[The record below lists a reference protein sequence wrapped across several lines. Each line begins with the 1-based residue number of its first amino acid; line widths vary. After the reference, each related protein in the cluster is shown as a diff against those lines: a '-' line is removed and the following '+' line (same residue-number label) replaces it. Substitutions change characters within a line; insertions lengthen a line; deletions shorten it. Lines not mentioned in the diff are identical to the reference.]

1 MAEVWN
7 LLGPEGPGYLQRLE
21 RAALFL
27 GVLGV
32 GVVVTTLLTSLS
44 TYGSNNVISV
54 LLEVL
59 AAAAN
64 VGMYFIGFRVLTPK
78 VVATR
83 KLLPGAVAAGNAWA
97 VLQAPGTLVVHHLL
111 HPASPDRA
119 VSPRLSPVAPVYTG
133 AAS

>member
-83 KLLPGAVAAGNAWA
+83 KLLPGAVAAGVARA
-97 VLQAPGTLVVHHLL
+97 VLQAVGPLVVPHLL
-111 HPASPDRA
+111 PTRSADGVVATVP
-119 VSPRLSPVAPVYTG
+119 LPVLLGLVG
-133 AAS
+133 VV

>member
-83 KLLPGAVAAGNAWA
+83 KLLPGAVAAGIPWA
-97 VLQAPGTLVVHHLL
+97 GLQAPGTLLGDPFPPPHPLYRLFAPLL
-111 HPASPDRA
+111 A
-119 VSPRLSPVAPVYTG
+119 LG
-133 AAS
+133 AWLYLRVRI